1 MSIANR
7 DKVVII
13 GGGIV
18 GLLTA
23 YYAAKNGFSTH
34 VVTLREF
41 ENSPSWMNAGYLAS
55 GFGSPIPEESL
66 SKLLGLVLSSETPV
80 KISPI
85 FFLKNI
91 FPDGWVYQY
100 FKSKE
105 KRESVDFLRAVR
117 EICVTGS
124 SLLREFIKESG
135 IEPEL
140 NTNGILEV
148 YLNMS
153 KLVEKEKLLNKLRR
167 YFPVNFKMLTSDECL
182 SLEPNLSEKIAGG
195 ILYEEDS
202 SVNPAKLMASLTKYL
217 ETSGVTR
224 ITYARV
230 VSLEVEN
237 GRAKAA
243 VTDNGDRIFGEYF
256 VVSAGMGSARIL
268 GSIGV
273 RVSLAAG
280 FGYSI
285 MTEPVSAK
293 MNRPVVGGE
302 FRVATSQTSE
312 GNLRASGFF
321 ELRESPPKNLDKRY
335 EELAAKAAEYIPL
348 FRRLKIVKKNFGAR
362 PCTPHGLPY
371 VGPTR
376 FPNLF
381 ICVGHCRL
389 GLTTGAVTAKSLAD
403 LLSGKESRYLSLLS
417 PTRTL

>member
-1 MSIANR
+1 MSIANGN
-7 DKVVII
+7 KVVVV

-34 VVTLREF
+34 LVTLREF

-66 SKLLGLVLSSETPV
+66 SKLLGLVLSNKSPV
-80 KISPI
+80 KISPT

-91 FPDGWVYQY
+91 FPGGWVYEY

-105 KRESVDFLRAVR
+105 ERERVDFLRAVR
-117 EICVTGS
+117 ELSVTGS
-124 SLLREFIKESG
+124 SLLRELIKETG

-140 NTNGILEV
+140 NRNGILEV
-148 YLNMS
+148 YLNAS
-153 KLVEKEKLLNKLRR
+153 KLAEKEKLLKNSGR
-167 YFPVNFKMLTSDECL
+167 YFPVNFKMLTRDECL
-182 SLEPNLSEKIAGG
+182 SLEPNLSERIAGG
-195 ILYEEDS
+195 ILFEEDS

-217 ETSGVTR
+217 ENSGFTK
-224 ITYARV
+224 ITYGGV
-230 VSLEVEN
+230 VSLKVGN
-237 GRAKAA
+237 GRVEAA
-243 VTDNGDRIFGEYF
+243 LTDNGDRIFGEYF
-256 VVSAGMGSARIL
+256 VVCAGMGSARVL
-268 GSIGV
+268 ESIGV
-273 RVSLAAG
+273 KVSLAAG

-312 GNLRASGFF
+312 GNLRAAGFF

-335 EELAAKAAEYIPL
+335 ELLAAKAAEYIPF

-362 PCTPHGLPY
+362 PCTPHGLPNI
-371 VGPTR
+371 GPIR

-381 ICVGHCRL
+381 ICAGHCRL
-389 GLTTGAVTAKSLAD
+389 GLTTGPATAKFLAD
-403 LLSGKESRYLSLLS
+403 LLSGKRSRYLDLLS
-417 PTRTL
+417 PR